1 MDGIQDNSL
10 FRPVPISRLQADLAG
25 FYSKTSRLVKE
36 KFEDMIQFGARRD
49 QTHSPVE
56 EANSNQQAE
65 PIRPSGLGR
74 LIDIYA

>member
-10 FRPVPISRLQADLAG
+10 FRPIPIAKLQSDLAG

-36 KFEDMIQFGARRD
+36 KFEDMVQFRTGSDRSSSS
-49 QTHSPVE
+49 SPE
-56 EANSNQQAE
+56 ETEEQEQE
-65 PIRPSGLGR
+65 TFRVPGLGR